1 MYAVTAIAATQDN
14 RLALAKWIASV
25 SWVRAEAL
33 TKSFRLTVRAMEMA
47 DDLLRGA
54 EFKWYLNPAE
64 VEAGREWCNI
74 FLEPEQTTLQKWLAE
89 QEGYYELLKRGAE
102 GDAAAAIA
110 YCKLDMEGLVI
121 HGPIAP

>member
-1 MYAVTAIAATQDN
+1 MYTVTASAATQNN
-14 RLALAKWIASV
+14 RLALAKWIASI

-64 VEAGREWCNI
+64 VEAGRAWCNI
-74 FLEPEQTTLQKWLAE
+74 FLEPEQTIQQWWAE
-89 QEGYYELLKRGAE
+89 QEGYYELLRRGAE
-102 GDAAAAIA
+102 GDAAAVIA
-110 YCKLDMEGLVI
+110 YASWIWKDWSLTDQ
-121 HGPIAP
+121 